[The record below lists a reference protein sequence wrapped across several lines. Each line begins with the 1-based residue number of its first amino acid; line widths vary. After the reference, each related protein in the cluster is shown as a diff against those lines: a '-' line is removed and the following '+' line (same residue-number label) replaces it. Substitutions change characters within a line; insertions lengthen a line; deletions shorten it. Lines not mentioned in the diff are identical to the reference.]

1 MAVQIFRQRAG
12 PIYKAVKIGERC
24 LLSDKPLGEYTIYL
38 HAHPQCFP
46 AVPLAEV
53 EAAGENCPY
62 PTELG
67 LLPGA
72 DAHGGLSAVQGWV
85 LQNAGIIFLH
95 LPR

>member
-38 HAHPQCFP
+38 HAHPRCFP

-53 EAAGENCPY
+53 EAAAENCPY
-62 PTELG
+62 PTEPG
-67 LLPGA
+67 LLPRA
-72 DAHGGLSAVQGWV
+72 EAHGGLSAVQGRV
-85 LQNAGIIFLH
+85 LQNAGILL
-95 LPR
+95 LPLFA